1 MTCNAQL
8 LLASLTTICLA
19 LSPATSLAQNDPPE
33 VGLFFDQTGDAC
45 NAILEPFAP
54 LGAPA
59 HILAFVESGFEL
71 GGAFIRMELPPFL
84 QIRDGSIRWP
94 KNTDA
99 KGSLTSGEGLDLSF
113 QVCPTSTGE
122 PITLVSFV
130 LEDVNFVGVRPDLE
144 VKILGGTI
152 TAPDTLTLKE
162 PNLKVCD
169 PDHPEGYIDLVVAP
183 STLATLNCSAG
194 DCPCNETAVSSTT
207 WTAVRRLYA
216 DD

>member
-19 LSPATSLAQNDPPE
+19 LAPVTSLAQDNPPE
-33 VGLFFDQTGDAC
+33 VGLFFDQTGEAC
-45 NAILEPFAP
+45 TAILEPFD
-54 LGAPA
+54 GGVQA

-71 GGAFIRMELPPFL
+71 GGAFLRLELPPFL
-84 QIRDGSIRWP
+84 QIQNGSLIWP

-99 KGSLTSGEGLDLSF
+99 KGSLITGEGLDLSF

-122 PITLVSFV
+122 PITLVTFV

-169 PDHPEGYIDLVVAP
+169 PNDPEGYTELVVAP
-183 STLATLNCSAG
+183 STVATLNCSAG
-194 DCPCNETAVSSTT
+194 DCPCNETAVSSIT